1 MAFAANLNPT
11 CPESSNFFFYVQF
24 NENFSH
30 QSPMATEVAEPQ
42 GTWENVCNFAF
53 FPSLFLKENRL
64 SFLSNWIEN

>member
-24 NENFSH
+24 NENFS
-30 QSPMATEVAEPQ
+30 QSPMVTEVAEPQ